1 MYLGEKRVSQALQD
15 IVNFNEH
22 ILAIEDEEER
32 FKYQSY
38 FDLNMIPEKYKS
50 KVDYYK
56 KFSSQNTFPTVM
68 RASSPLKS
76 NITLRKLTKKLLTP
90 DASPL
95 LAESSVME
103 RTPKTYMIVCE
114 WDALKDQELLY
125 ATRLMNSNVEI
136 EIAFYESCFH
146 GMATMIEAK
155 LGYKTAQIMLQN
167 MVNYIKTNI

>member
-1 MYLGEKRVSQALQD
+1 VID
-15 IVNFNEH
+15 NFEH

-56 KFSSQNTFPTVM
+56 KFSSKNTFPTEI
-68 RASSPLKS
+68 RATSPLKT
-76 NITLRKLTKKLLTP
+76 NVTLRKLTRKLLSP

-95 LAESSVME
+95 LADSSVLE

-125 ATRLMNSNVEI
+125 AARLRNSNVEI

-167 MVNYIKTNI
+167 MVDYIKTNI